1 MKKSNLFFKKLFFAV
16 AVFLIAA
23 VFYGCSQ
30 KPAQEEQP
38 PAERFPAIVS
48 DQPVQWK
55 DETLKRLVYDALMRD
70 YSEDVY
76 PYELEN
82 IEYLFILGD
91 KKLNFGEKPF
101 DCGVTEDGSGFHYKG
116 IMKLDGT
123 YQTVDHVFTESVS
136 ICLDDLRY
144 FTSLRALHIYLV
156 NPTDLAVLEHL
167 PALKQIF
174 AGICDLSDLTGI
186 DKCTDLM
193 SAYLDY
199 CNISDLS
206 PLTKI
211 SPIHLSLKGNKL
223 KDISPLADMPQLPN
237 DLILSYNNISDI
249 SALSPQGRRTGLGYL
264 NLRNNNIT
272 DISPLAEYTGIG
284 ILSLTYN
291 KISDVSPLAG
301 LSKQDSVI
309 YLGGNPVENIE
320 VLKGFYS
327 VYTAP

>member
-1 MKKSNLFFKKLFFAV
+1 MEKMKRFF
-16 AVFLIAA
+16 VFIISLCM
-23 VFYGCSQ
+23 VFILYGCG
-30 KPAQEEQP
+30 QEPVQEQQP
-38 PAERFPAIVS
+38 LPERFPAIVS
-48 DQPVQWK
+48 NQPIEWK
-55 DETLKRLVYDALMRD
+55 DETLKKLVYDALMKD

-76 PYELEN
+76 PYELES

-101 DCGVTEDGSGFHYKG
+101 ECNVTEDGSGFHYKG

-123 YQTVDHVFTESVS
+123 YQSVDSVFTESVS
-136 ICLDDLRY
+136 MCLDDLRY
-144 FTSLRALHIYLV
+144 FTSLRTLHIYLV

-186 DKCTDLM
+186 EKCTGLM
-193 SAYLDY
+193 SAYLNY

-211 SPIHLSLKGNKL
+211 SPTHLSLKGNKL
-223 KDISPLADMPQLPN
+223 EDISPLAGMSQLPN

-249 SALSPQGRRTGLGYL
+249 SALRPNGRSTGLGYL

-291 KISDVSPLAG
+291 NISDVSPLTG

-320 VLKGFYS
+320 VLKGFNS